1 MSTSNGSVHELATT
15 LSTCTISGGT
25 DAIQISQLV
34 HRLNILAKW
43 FDNDLS
49 KAKAALQGRCVLELG
64 CGQGDMTVALAHLV
78 QNQIDDHNH
87 ESENHGNFT
96 TKAGKI
102 LALDPGDLDYGA
114 PYTLRQA
121 QEHIS
126 QSASGLGKCI
136 DWLQY
141 DPIEY
146 LGILSNGKDENSKT
160 EEFPDFI
167 ILAHSI
173 FYLPNEEYFSRLF
186 RALHNAA
193 SISQTRKNRNPPR
206 LLLAEWGMRITSPTA
221 EAHLLAV
228 EIQKAR
234 PIEEGNVQCVIA
246 PTRIVELAKEAGWTI
261 EREAW
266 IANPE
271 VDDGKWEVGAVK
283 ADTKLDGLEEDSE
296 IRRKYQRMLEL
307 SEKEG
312 GQVKSMDVW
321 TGVFGLG

>member
-1 MSTSNGSVHELATT
+1 MAASNASVQEFAAA
-15 LSTCTISGGT
+15 LSRSTISGGS
-25 DAIQISQLV
+25 DSIQISQLV

-43 FDNDLS
+43 FDNDLD
-49 KAKAALQGRCVLELG
+49 KASAALQGRCVLDLG

-78 QNQIDDHNH
+78 QNEADDN
-87 ESENHGNFT
+87 EIEKQETPNNGT
-96 TKAGKI
+96 V

-121 QEHIS
+121 QEYIS
-126 QSASGLGKCI
+126 QSISGLGKCI

-146 LGILSNGKDENSKT
+146 LEKLNNQNEGTNRT
-160 EEFPDFI
+160 EEQCPDFI

-173 FYLPNEEYFSRLF
+173 FYLPKEEYFSRLL

-193 SISQTRKNRNPPR
+193 LIAQTRKNRDPPR
-206 LLLAEWGMRITSPTA
+206 LLLAEWGMKITTPEA
-221 EAHLLAV
+221 EAHVLAV
-228 EIQKAR
+228 EIQKAK
-234 PIEEGNVQCVIA
+234 PIEEGNVQCVITPA
-246 PTRIVELAKEAGWTI
+246 RIVELAKEAGWVT
-261 EREAW
+261 ERDAW
-266 IANPE
+266 IESPE

-283 ADTKLDGLEEDSE
+283 AGINLDGLEEGSE

-307 SEKEG
+307 SEKAG

-321 TGVFGLG
+321 TGVFGLT